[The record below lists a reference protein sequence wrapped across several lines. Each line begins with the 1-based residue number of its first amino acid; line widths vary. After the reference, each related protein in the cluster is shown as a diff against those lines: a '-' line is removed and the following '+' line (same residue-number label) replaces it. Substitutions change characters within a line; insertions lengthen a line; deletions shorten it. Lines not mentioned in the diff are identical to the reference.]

1 MVLITQFYGYI
12 NGEVVDLWVWLKTK
26 QDKPFTM
33 NGGTDTI
40 HEFKKKKNH
49 SVWEVTFVSNSFQGS
64 APLPSCAHLQVSVHA
79 NLSESRLVFKRKRKE
94 EINYSQQLWSLIYV
108 TIYQPFGCSCQHNVF
123 NKTTFIAIIR

>member
-40 HEFKKKKNH
+40 HEFKKK
-49 SVWEVTFVSNSFQGS
+49 TIVS
-64 APLPSCAHLQVSVHA
+64 
-79 NLSESRLVFKRKRKE
+79 EK
-94 EINYSQQLWSLIYV
+94 SLL
-108 TIYQPFGCSCQHNVF
+108 
-123 NKTTFIAIIR
+123 